1 MISDLILCH
10 KVRKLFVIIITQKEE
25 IRSQIYR
32 KTRFILSIEKQIFLT
47 NCSRIFLSRIES
59 LLLANI
65 HIRFMNKK
73 HLFTLLFTLLVWTSC
88 NNQQHFIT
96 DAAYRAEVEND
107 FQAKQAA
114 LPNGNLFAVF
124 NDQMTPEERE
134 ALTFMYAYMPIGDIT
149 DYSGDFYLKN
159 IRSSFQARNEMPWG
173 DSIPEDIF
181 RHFVLPVRINN
192 ENLDESRMVFF
203 DELKDRVKGLSL
215 YDAVLEVNH
224 WCHEKVIYTPS
235 DGRTSSPLASVKTAY
250 GRCGEEST
258 FTVAALRSVGIPAR
272 QVYTPRWAHTD
283 DNHAWVEAWVN
294 GKWYFFGACEPEP
307 VLNLGWFNGPA
318 YRGMLMHTKV
328 FGKYNGPEDVME
340 RTDGYTEI
348 NVIDNYAPSAK
359 AVITV
364 MDANGKPVKDA
375 LVEFKIYNYAEFNS
389 VARKKTDADGKC
401 SLSAGKGDM
410 LVWASKDGKFGYSKV
425 SFGKD
430 GEVTIALN
438 KKPGDVET
446 IALDIVPPVDGSI
459 PAEVTPEQKEANA
472 KRLLEEDAIRN
483 KYVATFYTEEKAEA
497 LAKELGIDPMKTED
511 FMIGSRGNW
520 MEIEKFLRET
530 PAEKRAQAM
539 ALLDV
544 VSAKDL
550 RDTPASVFA
559 DHLNNTPA
567 VQSEWFNEYI
577 MNPRVANEFLTPY
590 KSFFAANIEPSLAKQ
605 AVENPQALVDWV
617 KNNVSINDA
626 LNAQRIPIMPM
637 GVWKSRIADKGS
649 RNIFFVAVARSLG
662 IPARIEPVARKIQYF
677 KDNAWVDVDFEAA
690 VQTTAKQGK
699 VIASYQPI
707 KALQDPKYYSHFT
720 IAKVLPNGTLQT
732 LNFER
737 GGNVDMGLGD
747 TWSGLLKKPLSMDEG
762 NYMLV
767 TGTRMANGSVLA
779 EIEFFNVEADKTT
792 PIQLEMRESKDE
804 IQVIGNF
811 NSENKFKRADNGEE
825 TSLLATTGRGYYIVA
840 LLGSRQEPTNHA
852 MRDIAAVKKELEDWG
867 RGIVLLFPDEKG
879 YKNFDPKEFGDLPG
893 TITYGLD
900 IDGAIQKE
908 MATAMK
914 LQNANTLPIFLIADT
929 FNRVVFVSQGYTI
942 GLGEQLMKD
951 IHNLNHL
958 VSNV

>member
-114 LPNGNLFAVF
+114 LPNGDLFAVF

-181 RHFVLPVRINN
+181 HHFVLPVRINN

-294 GKWYFFGACEPEP
+294 GKWYFLGACEPEP

-318 YRGMLMHTKV
+318 YRGMLMHTKA

-364 MDANGKPVKDA
+364 TDANGKPVKDA

-446 IALDIVPPVDGSI
+446 IALDIIPPVDGSI

-942 GLGEQLMKD
+942 GLGEQLMKV
-951 IHNLNHL
+951 IHKL
-958 VSNV
+958 

>member
-294 GKWYFFGACEPEP
+294 GKWYFLGACEPEP

-364 MDANGKPVKDA
+364 TDANGKPVKDA

-430 GEVTIALN
+430 REVTIALN

-446 IALDIVPPVDGSI
+446 IALDIIPPVDGSI

-550 RDTPASVFA
+550 RDTPASVLT

-590 KSFFAANIEPSLAKQ
+590 KSFFSANIEPSLAKQ

-942 GLGEQLMKD
+942 GLGEQLMKV
-951 IHNLNHL
+951 IHKL
-958 VSNV
+958 

>member
-32 KTRFILSIEKQIFLT
+32 KTRFILSIEKQIYLT

-114 LPNGNLFAVF
+114 LPNGDLFAVF

-181 RHFVLPVRINN
+181 HHFVLPVRINN

-294 GKWYFFGACEPEP
+294 GKWYFLGACEPEP

-364 MDANGKPVKDA
+364 TDANGKPVKDA

-446 IALDIVPPVDGSI
+446 IALDIIPPVDGSI

-942 GLGEQLMKD
+942 GLGEQLMKV
-951 IHNLNHL
+951 IHKL
-958 VSNV
+958 

>member
-1 MISDLILCH
+1 MISDLILCY

-114 LPNGNLFAVF
+114 LPNGDLFAVF

-173 DSIPEDIF
+173 DSIPEMIF

-294 GKWYFFGACEPEP
+294 GKWYFLGACEPEP

-364 MDANGKPVKDA
+364 TDANGKPVKDA

-446 IALDIVPPVDGSI
+446 IALDIIPPVDGSI

-811 NSENKFKRADNGEE
+811 NSENQFIRADNGEE

-942 GLGEQLMKD
+942 GLGEQLMKV
-951 IHNLNHL
+951 IHKL
-958 VSNV
+958 